1 MNINDLY
8 DRIVLINL
16 VERPDK
22 LEHAKKQLEFANI
35 TNYDIYSAVKF
46 DWSGAISMLMT
57 LNKCGQFNYNTNPN
71 EFSCALSHYNVIKK
85 AYLEGVERL
94 FIFEDDICFHNDYNK
109 YISSYLNNLPSDT
122 NLLMLSGFICDDN
135 VPPLE
140 KINDYWKKPKYM
152 WYACSYGL
160 DRKGMKLY
168 LDMQNELLQQADM
181 PLYLMQVNESIV
193 SCCPNVPLIV
203 QANYLSSDLRE
214 TKNFEENPNYYE
226 LGIDYNN
233 YLNYYSK

>member
-85 AYLEGVERL
+85 AYLEGVEKL

-140 KINDYWKKPKYM
+140 KIYRARHTGPRKSSGQNPLLRWTIFTITEFRTPNKALFTKP
-152 WYACSYGL
+152 S
-160 DRKGMKLY
+160 
-168 LDMQNELLQQADM
+168 
-181 PLYLMQVNESIV
+181 
-193 SCCPNVPLIV
+193 
-203 QANYLSSDLRE
+203 
-214 TKNFEENPNYYE
+214 NF
-226 LGIDYNN
+226 LKHFLTIWRF
-233 YLNYYSK
+233 